1 MGRRAVACCAPRQI
15 PHSQLPPSYA
25 TVGAVLGSGFS
36 EEENVRG
43 RGRSVGVSRVVVVST
58 RRLDELAQSAAAETS
73 AGRSD
78 HTTRRAVPRSRVDAR
93 EVDVDVTYLLTYLL
107 TYLFVFDHCKLSRP
121 SNIVAVR
128 SRTSSDRRMIDS
140 IEGGG

>member
-1 MGRRAVACCAPRQI
+1 M
-15 PHSQLPPSYA
+15 
-25 TVGAVLGSGFS
+25 
-36 EEENVRG
+36 RG

-107 TYLFVFDHCKLSRP
+107 TCLS
-121 SNIVAVR
+121 SITANSAVR
-128 SRTSSDRRMIDS
+128 QTSLPSVR
-140 IEGGG
+140 ELLVTGE